1 MKRIFIISPISVL
14 LLSACVRMEPAP
26 DEVNRQ
32 EITFD
37 TPVASTMMKSV
48 PGPVTDASYPADE
61 TMGIFAVHS
70 KDPAGSWG
78 AGLMIDYIPGDNTSK
93 TSKTGA
99 EFKSLSDGLWAGWDG
114 ENQVRH
120 PYYWPNEGSLIF
132 AGYSPYW
139 KMKAHDED
147 SDLVKVENVSFDA
160 ENRTLSIE
168 DYHVGEYVPMTKKQL
183 EQENYHY
190 ENVHQSDLMIFMPDL
205 DKDGN
210 YIGYKDQPFY
220 APHFKHALSLV
231 EFNVKVEH
239 EHDVNMVGIYR
250 IEVENV
256 IHKGNLVAT
265 LLDNGEVDIKWTADD
280 DAEHISPITVFNPNL
295 SDPSEE
301 HKGFHPTT
309 TQRTIAQL
317 LIIPGPTH
325 TITLET
331 HVHVN
336 GYPHPQVMTFEPEEI
351 GISQWLPGR
360 RYVYNIVLGVEKI
373 KFSSTVSEW
382 GKINGPITVQ

>member
-1 MKRIFIISPISVL
+1 MKRIFIISAISVL

-48 PGPVTDASYPADE
+48 PGPITDASYPADE

-78 AGLMIDYIPGDNTSK
+78 TGKMTDYIP
-93 TSKTGA
+93 GA

-139 KMKAHDED
+139 KMKAHDEHVSVINGED

-183 EQENYHY
+183 EEDDYHY

-265 LLDNGEVDIKWTADD
+265 LLDNGEVDIKWTPDD

-331 HVHVN
+331 HVHIN
-336 GYPHPQVMTFEPEEI
+336 GHPHEQELLFEPEDI

-360 RYVYNIVLGVEKI
+360 RYVYNIVLGVENI